1 MKIVRSFSA
10 PLSETMVRERAI
22 TFLAQAG
29 YRQLPDS
36 DNYLRF
42 RRGSTIGALINFN
55 PRRWQ
60 SEINIRLKSEGSS
73 SKINM
78 EAEISTD
85 PTEKRFAEELITAEF
100 SLLEAAITLNEFK
113 TYDASILIKKIAAHV
128 YHILGIFTSFMFAV
142 ILGIVGG
149 LFAYVDLDISLFGA
163 SAIGVV
169 ILLLI
174 AAIFLMLW
182 RKQKKTSR

>member
-10 PLSETMVRERAI
+10 PVSEINVRERAVF
-22 TFLAQAG
+22 FLSQSG
-29 YRQLPDS
+29 YRQQS
-36 DNYLRF
+36 YSSGYLHF
-42 RRGSTIGALINFN
+42 KRGSDIGALSNFN
-55 PRRWQ
+55 PCRWACNIFVRIKSEGNL
-60 SEINIRLKSEGSS
+60 SEINI
-73 SKINM
+73 

-85 PTEKRFAEELITAEF
+85 PTEKRFAEELLTAEF
-100 SLLEAAITLNEFK
+100 NLLEAAITLNEFK
-113 TYDASILIKKIAAHV
+113 TYDASVLKKKIAAHV
-128 YHILGIFTSFMFAV
+128 YHVVGVFTSFMFAV

-149 LFAYVDLDISLFGA
+149 LFAYVELDISLFGA

>member
-1 MKIVRSFSA
+1 M
-10 PLSETMVRERAI
+10 
-22 TFLAQAG
+22 
-29 YRQLPDS
+29 
-36 DNYLRF
+36 
-42 RRGSTIGALINFN
+42 
-55 PRRWQ
+55 
-60 SEINIRLKSEGSS
+60 SEINI
-73 SKINM
+73 

-113 TYDASILIKKIAAHV
+113 TYYVSGLKKKIAAHV
-128 YHILGIFTSFMFAV
+128 YHVVGIFTAFVFAV

-149 LFAYVDLDISLFGA
+149 LFAYVELDISLFGA
-163 SAIGVV
+163 SAIGVG

-174 AAIFLMLW
+174 AAVFLMIW